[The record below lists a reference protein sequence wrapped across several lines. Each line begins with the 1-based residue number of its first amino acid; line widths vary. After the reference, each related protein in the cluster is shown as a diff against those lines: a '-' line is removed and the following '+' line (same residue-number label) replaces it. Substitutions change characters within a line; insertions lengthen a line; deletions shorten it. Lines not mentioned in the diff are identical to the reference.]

1 MKIMW
6 KYILKRLGYMVIVFF
21 IITFLMYM
29 LFNLIPSDPA
39 AAVVEP
45 LRDQVDAITFE
56 QMYQA
61 QREKMG
67 LNDPLLIRYLRWM
80 GLHTDIDGV
89 SYNGLLQGNLGDSSI
104 NNRPVVDTI
113 RAPMKNTIILNLM
126 STFLTLIITIPL
138 GIRTAVKKGSLFDQS
153 MQVVTIVG
161 HSLPQYIIG
170 LVFIYFFAVRLGWF
184 PVSGMISTNA
194 GYTGFRDVLDRMWH
208 YVLPLIVIVAAN
220 LGSMTRYVRAAMI
233 DVLSMDYIRTA
244 RAKGLKEKVVIY
256 SHAWRNALLP
266 VITQIISW
274 FLRLF
279 AGSIVI
285 EDTFAFSGMG
295 TLNVTA
301 LNMLD
306 YELAIAINLFF
317 CIVNLLGILLCDLA
331 YGLVDPRVR
340 VSK

>member
-1 MKIMW
+1 MW
-6 KYILKRLGYMVIVFF
+6 KYVLKRLGYMVIVFF

-29 LFNLIPSDPA
+29 LFSLIPSDPA

-45 LRDQVDAITFE
+45 LRDKVDAVTFE
-56 QMYQA
+56 ELYQA

-67 LNDPLLIRYLRWM
+67 LNDPMMIRYLRWL
-80 GLHTDIDGV
+80 GLHKNVAGFAYD
-89 SYNGLLQGNLGDSSI
+89 GLLQGNLGTSSI
-104 NNRPVVDTI
+104 NNRPVIDTVK
-113 RAPMKNTIILNLM
+113 APMKNTIILNLM
-126 STFLTLIITIPL
+126 STFLTLAITIPL
-138 GIRTAVKKGSLFDQS
+138 GIKTAVKKGSFFDQT

-170 LVFIYFFAVRLGWF
+170 LAFIFLFAVKLGWF
-184 PVSGMISTNA
+184 PVSGMVSANA
-194 GYTGFRDVLDRMWH
+194 GYTGTRLVLDRIWH
-208 YVLPLIVIVAAN
+208 YILPLIVIVAAN

-233 DVLSMDYIRTA
+233 DVLSMDYIPTA

-279 AGSIVI
+279 AGSVVI
-285 EDTFAFSGMG
+285 ESTFAFSGMG

-301 LNMLD
+301 LNTMD

-317 CIVNLLGILLCDLA
+317 CIVSLLGILICDLA
-331 YGLVDPRVR
+331 YGLVDPRIR

>member
-1 MKIMW
+1 MW
-6 KYILKRLGYMVIVFF
+6 KYVLKRLGYMVIVFF
-21 IITFLMYM
+21 IITFLMYL

-39 AAVVEP
+39 ATVVEP
-45 LRDQVDAITFE
+45 LRDQVDAVTFE
-56 QMYQA
+56 ELYRA
-61 QREKMG
+61 QRKKMG
-67 LNDPLLIRYLRWM
+67 LDDPLMIRYLRWL
-80 GLHTDIDGV
+80 GLYKNVAGFAYD
-89 SYNGLLQGNLGDSSI
+89 GLLQGNLGTSSV
-104 NNRPVVDTI
+104 NNRPVIDTVK
-113 RAPMKNTIILNLM
+113 APMKNTIILNLM
-126 STFLTLIITIPL
+126 STFLTLAITIPL
-138 GIRTAVKKGSLFDQS
+138 GIKTAVKKGSFFDQT

-170 LVFIYFFAVRLGWF
+170 LVFIFLFAVKLGWF
-184 PVSGMISTNA
+184 PVSGMVSANA
-194 GYTGFRDVLDRMWH
+194 GYTGTRLVLDRIWH
-208 YVLPLIVIVAAN
+208 YILPLIVIVAAN

-244 RAKGLKEKVVIY
+244 RAKGLREKVVIY

-279 AGSIVI
+279 AGSVVI
-285 EDTFAFSGMG
+285 ESTFAFSGMG

-301 LNMLD
+301 LATLD

-317 CIVNLLGILLCDLA
+317 CIVSLLGILICDLA

>member
-1 MKIMW
+1 MW
-6 KYILKRLGYMVIVFF
+6 KYVLKRFGYMVIVFF

-45 LRDQVDAITFE
+45 LRDKVDAATFE
-56 QMYQA
+56 EMYQA
-61 QREKMG
+61 QRERMG
-67 LNDPLLIRYLRWM
+67 LNDPLMVRYLRWM
-80 GLHTDIDGV
+80 GLHKNVAGFAYD
-89 SYNGLLQGNLGDSSI
+89 GLLQGNLGTSSI
-104 NNRPVVDTI
+104 NNRPVIDTVK
-113 RAPMKNTIILNLM
+113 APMKNTILLNLM
-126 STFLTLIITIPL
+126 STFLTLGITLPL
-138 GIRTAVKKGSLFDQS
+138 GIKTAVKKGSLFDQT

-170 LVFIYFFAVRLGWF
+170 LAFIFLFAVKLGWF
-184 PVSGMISTNA
+184 PVSGMVSANA
-194 GYTGFRDVLDRMWH
+194 GYTGTRLVLDRIWH
-208 YVLPLIVIVAAN
+208 YALPLIVIVAAN

-279 AGSIVI
+279 AGSVVI
-285 EDTFAFSGMG
+285 ESTFAFSGMG

-301 LNMLD
+301 LNTMD

-317 CIVNLLGILLCDLA
+317 CVVSLLGIPICDLA
-331 YGLVDPRVR
+331 YGLVDPRIR

>member
-1 MKIMW
+1 
-6 KYILKRLGYMVIVFF
+6 MVIVFL
-21 IITFLMYM
+21 IITFLMYL

-45 LRDQVDAITFE
+45 LRDQVDARTFE
-56 QMYQA
+56 ELYQA

-67 LNDPLLIRYLRWM
+67 LNDPLMIRYLRWL
-80 GLHTDIDGV
+80 GLYPDVGTNKL
-89 SYNGLLQGNLGDSSI
+89 NGLLQGNLGDSSI
-104 NNRPVVDTI
+104 NNRPVIDTVK
-113 RAPMKNTIILNLM
+113 APMKNTVLLNM
-126 STFLTLIITIPL
+126 ISTFLTLIITIPL
-138 GIRTAVKKGSLFDQS
+138 GIKCAVKKGSFFDQS
-153 MQVVTIVG
+153 MQVITIVG

-170 LVFIYFFAVRLGWF
+170 LVFIFLFSVKLGWF
-184 PVSGMISTNA
+184 PVSGMASTNA
-194 GYTGFRDVLDRMWH
+194 NYTGIMNVLDRAWH
-208 YVLPLIVIVAAN
+208 YCLPVIVIVAAN

-285 EDTFAFSGMG
+285 EATFAFSGMG

-301 LNMLD
+301 LNTLD

-317 CIVNLLGILLCDLA
+317 CVVNLLGILICDIA

>member
-1 MKIMW
+1 MW
-6 KYILKRLGYMVIVFF
+6 KYVLKRLGYMVIVFLV
-21 IITFLMYM
+21 ITFLMFM

-45 LRDQVDAITFE
+45 LRDKVDAVTFE
-56 QMYQA
+56 ELYQA
-61 QREKMG
+61 QRERMG
-67 LNDPLLIRYLRWM
+67 LNDPLMIRYLRWL
-80 GLHTDIDGV
+80 GLYKNVAGFAYD
-89 SYNGLLQGNLGDSSI
+89 GLLQGNLGTSSI
-104 NNRPVVDTI
+104 NNRPVIDTVK
-113 RAPMKNTIILNLM
+113 APMKNTIILNLM
-126 STFLTLIITIPL
+126 STFLTLGITIPL
-138 GIRTAVKKGSLFDQS
+138 GIKTAVKKGSFFDQT

-170 LVFIYFFAVRLGWF
+170 LAFIFLFAVKLGWF
-184 PVSGMISTNA
+184 PVSGMVSANA
-194 GYTGFRDVLDRMWH
+194 GYTGTRLVLDRMWH

-279 AGSIVI
+279 AGSVVI
-285 EDTFAFSGMG
+285 ESTFAFSGMG

-301 LNMLD
+301 LNTMD

-317 CIVNLLGILLCDLA
+317 CVVSLLGILICDLA
-331 YGLVDPRVR
+331 YGLVDPRIR

>member
-1 MKIMW
+1 MW
-6 KYILKRLGYMVIVFF
+6 KYVLKRLGYMVIVFF

-45 LRDQVDAITFE
+45 LRDKVDAATFE
-56 QMYQA
+56 EMYQA
-61 QREKMG
+61 QRERMG
-67 LNDPLLIRYLRWM
+67 LNDPLMIRYLRWM
-80 GLHTDIDGV
+80 GLYKNVQGFAYD
-89 SYNGLLQGNLGDSSI
+89 GLLQGNLGTSSI
-104 NNRPVVDTI
+104 NNRPVIDTVK
-113 RAPMKNTIILNLM
+113 APMKNTILLNLM
-126 STFLTLIITIPL
+126 STFLTLGITIPL
-138 GIRTAVKKGSLFDQS
+138 GIKTAVKKGSFFDQT

-170 LVFIYFFAVRLGWF
+170 LAFIFLFAVKLGWF
-184 PVSGMISTNA
+184 PVSGMVSANA
-194 GYTGFRDVLDRMWH
+194 GYTGTRLVLDRMWH
-208 YVLPLIVIVAAN
+208 YALPLIVIVAAN

-279 AGSIVI
+279 AGSVVI
-285 EDTFAFSGMG
+285 ESTFAFSGMG

-301 LNMLD
+301 LNTLD

-317 CIVNLLGILLCDLA
+317 CIVSLLGILICDLA
-331 YGLVDPRVR
+331 YGLVDPRIR

>member
-1 MKIMW
+1 MW
-6 KYILKRLGYMVIVFF
+6 KYVLKRLGYMVIVFL
-21 IITFLMYM
+21 IITFLRYM

-45 LRDQVDAITFE
+45 LRDKVDAVTFE
-56 QMYQA
+56 ELYQA

-67 LNDPLLIRYLRWM
+67 LNDPLMIRYLRWL
-80 GLHTDIDGV
+80 GLRKNVAGYAYD
-89 SYNGLLQGNLGDSSI
+89 GLLQGNLGTSSI
-104 NNRPVVDTI
+104 NNRPVIDTVK
-113 RAPMKNTIILNLM
+113 APMKNTIILNLM
-126 STFLTLIITIPL
+126 STFLTLGITIPL
-138 GIRTAVKKGSLFDQS
+138 GIKTAVKKGSFFDQT

-170 LVFIYFFAVRLGWF
+170 LAFIFLFAVKLGWF
-184 PVSGMISTNA
+184 PVSGMVSANA
-194 GYTGFRDVLDRMWH
+194 GYTGTRLVLDRMWH

-279 AGSIVI
+279 AGSVVI
-285 EDTFAFSGMG
+285 ESTFAFSGMG

-301 LNMLD
+301 LNTMD

-317 CIVNLLGILLCDLA
+317 CIVSLLGILICDLA
-331 YGLVDPRVR
+331 YGLVDPRIR

>member
-1 MKIMW
+1 MW
-6 KYILKRLGYMVIVFF
+6 KYVLKRLAYMVVVFLA
-21 IITFLMYM
+21 ITFLMYG

-45 LRDQVDAITFE
+45 LRDQVDAKTFE
-56 QMYQA
+56 ELYQA
-61 QREKMG
+61 QRERMG
-67 LNDPLLIRYLRWM
+67 LNDPFIIRYARWM
-80 GLHTDIDGV
+80 GLYPDVG
-89 SYNGLLQGNLGDSSI
+89 SAKCNGLLQGNLGYSSI

-113 RAPMKNTIILNLM
+113 KSPMQNTIILNML
-126 STFLTLIITIPL
+126 STFLTLVITIPL
-138 GIRTAVKKGSLFDQS
+138 GIRTAVKKGSAFDQS

-170 LVFIYFFAVRLGWF
+170 LIFIFIFAVKLRWF
-184 PVSGMISTNA
+184 PVSGMVTANA
-194 GYTGFRDVLDRMWH
+194 GYTGMRSVMDRAWH

-244 RAKGLKEKVVIY
+244 RAKGLREKVVSY

-266 VITQIISW
+266 VITQIVSW
-274 FLRLF
+274 FTRLF
-279 AGSIVI
+279 AGSVVI

-340 VSK
+340 ISK

>member
-1 MKIMW
+1 MW
-6 KYILKRLGYMVIVFF
+6 KYVLKRLGYMVIVFF

-45 LRDQVDAITFE
+45 LRDKVDAATFE
-56 QMYQA
+56 EMYQA

-67 LNDPLLIRYLRWM
+67 LNDPLMIRYLRWM
-80 GLHTDIDGV
+80 GLYKNVAGFAYD
-89 SYNGLLQGNLGDSSI
+89 GLLQGNLGTSSI
-104 NNRPVVDTI
+104 NNRPVIDTV

-126 STFLTLIITIPL
+126 STFLTLAITIPL
-138 GIRTAVKKGSLFDQS
+138 GIKTAVKKGSFFDQT

-170 LVFIYFFAVRLGWF
+170 LAFIFLFAVKLGWF
-184 PVSGMISTNA
+184 PVSGMVSANA
-194 GYTGFRDVLDRMWH
+194 NYTGARLLLDRMWH
-208 YVLPLIVIVAAN
+208 YALPLIVIVAAN

-244 RAKGLKEKVVIY
+244 RAKGLTEKVVIY

-279 AGSIVI
+279 AGSVVI
-285 EDTFAFSGMG
+285 ESTFAFSGMG

-301 LNMLD
+301 LNTLD

-317 CIVNLLGILLCDLA
+317 CIVSLLGILICDLA
-331 YGLVDPRVR
+331 YGLVDPRIR

>member
-1 MKIMW
+1 MW
-6 KYILKRLGYMVIVFF
+6 KYVVKRLGYMVIVFF
-21 IITFLMYM
+21 IITFLMYL

-45 LRDQVDAITFE
+45 LRDRVDAVTFE
-56 QMYQA
+56 QLYQQ
-61 QREKMG
+61 QRDKMG
-67 LNDPLLIRYLRWM
+67 LNDPLMIRYLRWL
-80 GLHTDIDGV
+80 GLHKDVGGRT
-89 SYNGLLQGNLGDSSI
+89 YNGLLEGNLGTSSI

-113 RAPMKNTIILNLM
+113 KAPMKNTIILNLM
-126 STFLTLIITIPL
+126 STFLTLAITIPL
-138 GIRTAVKKGSLFDQS
+138 GIKTAVKKGSFFDQS

-170 LVFIYFFAVRLGWF
+170 LIFIFIFAVKLGWF
-184 PVSGMISTNA
+184 PVSGMVTANA
-194 GYTGFRDVLDRMWH
+194 GYTGTRAVLDRAWH

-266 VITQIISW
+266 VVTQIVSW
-274 FLRLF
+274 FTRLF
-279 AGSIVI
+279 AGSVVI

-301 LNMLD
+301 LNTLD

-317 CIVNLLGILLCDLA
+317 CIVNLLGILLCDIA
-331 YGLVDPRVR
+331 YGIVDPRVR

>member
-1 MKIMW
+1 MW
-6 KYILKRLGYMVIVFF
+6 KYVLKRLGYMVIVFL

-45 LRDQVDAITFE
+45 LRDKVDAVTFE
-56 QMYQA
+56 ELYQA

-67 LNDPLLIRYLRWM
+67 LNDPLMIRYLRWL
-80 GLHTDIDGV
+80 GLRKNVAGYAYD
-89 SYNGLLQGNLGDSSI
+89 GLLQGNLGTSSI
-104 NNRPVVDTI
+104 NNRPVIDTVK
-113 RAPMKNTIILNLM
+113 APMKNTIILNLM
-126 STFLTLIITIPL
+126 STFLTLGITIPL
-138 GIRTAVKKGSLFDQS
+138 GIKTAVKKGSFFDQT

-170 LVFIYFFAVRLGWF
+170 LAFIFLFAVKLGWF
-184 PVSGMISTNA
+184 PVSGMVSANA
-194 GYTGFRDVLDRMWH
+194 GYTGTRLVLDRMWH

-220 LGSMTRYVRAAMI
+220 LGSMTRYVQAAMI

-279 AGSIVI
+279 AGSVVI
-285 EDTFAFSGMG
+285 ESTFAFSGMG

-301 LNMLD
+301 LNTMD

-317 CIVNLLGILLCDLA
+317 CIVSLLGILICDLA
-331 YGLVDPRVR
+331 YGLVDPRIR

>member
-1 MKIMW
+1 MW
-6 KYILKRLGYMVIVFF
+6 KYVLKRLGYMVIVFF

-29 LFNLIPSDPA
+29 LFSLIPSDPA

-45 LRDQVDAITFE
+45 LRDKVDAVTFE
-56 QMYQA
+56 ELYQA

-67 LNDPLLIRYLRWM
+67 LNDPMMIRYLRWL
-80 GLHTDIDGV
+80 GLYKNVAGFAYD
-89 SYNGLLQGNLGDSSI
+89 GLLQGNLGTSSI
-104 NNRPVVDTI
+104 NNRPVIDTVK
-113 RAPMKNTIILNLM
+113 APMKNTIILNLM
-126 STFLTLIITIPL
+126 STFLTLAITIPL
-138 GIRTAVKKGSLFDQS
+138 GIKTAVKKGSFFDQT

-170 LVFIYFFAVRLGWF
+170 LAFIFLFAVKLGWF
-184 PVSGMISTNA
+184 PVSGMVSANA
-194 GYTGFRDVLDRMWH
+194 GYTGTRLVLDRIWH
-208 YVLPLIVIVAAN
+208 YILPLIVIVAAN

-279 AGSIVI
+279 AGSVVI
-285 EDTFAFSGMG
+285 ESTFAFSGMG

-301 LNMLD
+301 LNTMD

-317 CIVNLLGILLCDLA
+317 CIVSLLGILICDLA
-331 YGLVDPRVR
+331 YGLVDPRIR

>member
-1 MKIMW
+1 
-6 KYILKRLGYMVIVFF
+6 
-21 IITFLMYM
+21 
-29 LFNLIPSDPA
+29 
-39 AAVVEP
+39 
-45 LRDQVDAITFE
+45 
-56 QMYQA
+56 
-61 QREKMG
+61 
-67 LNDPLLIRYLRWM
+67 
-80 GLHTDIDGV
+80 
-89 SYNGLLQGNLGDSSI
+89 
-104 NNRPVVDTI
+104 
-113 RAPMKNTIILNLM
+113 
-126 STFLTLIITIPL
+126 
-138 GIRTAVKKGSLFDQS
+138 

-170 LVFIYFFAVRLGWF
+170 LAFIFLFAVKLGWF
-184 PVSGMISTNA
+184 PVSGMVSANA
-194 GYTGFRDVLDRMWH
+194 GYTGTRLVLDRMWH

-279 AGSIVI
+279 AGSVVI
-285 EDTFAFSGMG
+285 ESTFAFSGMG

-301 LNMLD
+301 LNTMD

-317 CIVNLLGILLCDLA
+317 CIVSLLGILICDLA
-331 YGLVDPRVR
+331 YGLVDPRIR

>member
-1 MKIMW
+1 MW
-6 KYILKRLGYMVIVFF
+6 KYVLKRLGYMVIVFF

-45 LRDQVDAITFE
+45 LRDKVDAATFE
-56 QMYQA
+56 EMYQA
-61 QREKMG
+61 QRERMG
-67 LNDPLLIRYLRWM
+67 LNDPLMIRYLRWM
-80 GLHTDIDGV
+80 GLYKNVAGFAYD
-89 SYNGLLQGNLGDSSI
+89 GLLQGNLGTSSI
-104 NNRPVVDTI
+104 NNRPVIDTVK
-113 RAPMKNTIILNLM
+113 APMKNTIILNLM
-126 STFLTLIITIPL
+126 STFLTLGITIPL
-138 GIRTAVKKGSLFDQS
+138 GIKTAVKKGSLFDQT

-170 LVFIYFFAVRLGWF
+170 LAFIFLFAVKLGWF
-184 PVSGMISTNA
+184 PVSGMKSPGTN
-194 GYTGFRDVLDRMWH
+194 YTGWRNVLDVLH
-208 YVLPLIVIVAAN
+208 HVTLPTICLTF
-220 LGSMTRYVRAAMI
+220 GSLAYITRLTRASMI
-233 DVLSMDYIRTA
+233 DALNLDCIRTA

-279 AGSIVI
+279 AGSVVI
-285 EDTFAFSGMG
+285 ESTFAFSGMG

-301 LNMLD
+301 LNTLD

-317 CIVNLLGILLCDLA
+317 CIVSLLGILICDLA
-331 YGLVDPRVR
+331 YGLVDPRIR

>member
-1 MKIMW
+1 MW
-6 KYILKRLGYMVIVFF
+6 KYVLKRLAYMLIVFLV
-21 IITFLMYM
+21 ITFLMYL
-29 LFNLIPSDPA
+29 LFNMIPSDPA

-45 LRDQVDAITFE
+45 LRDRVDAVTFE
-56 QMYQA
+56 QMYQE
-61 QREKMG
+61 QRERMG
-67 LNDPLLIRYLRWM
+67 LNDPLMIRYLRWM
-80 GLHTDIDGV
+80 GLHKDVDGV
-89 SYNGLLQGNLGDSSI
+89 YYNGLLQGNLGVSSI

-113 RAPMKNTIILNLM
+113 RSPMQNTIILNM
-126 STFLTLIITIPL
+126 ISTFLTLAITIPL
-138 GIRTAVKKGSLFDQS
+138 GIKTAVKKGSVFDQS

-170 LVFIYFFAVRLGWF
+170 LVFIYVFAVTLGWF
-184 PVSGMISTNA
+184 PVSGMVSANA
-194 GYTGFRDVLDRMWH
+194 GYTGGRAVLDRMWH
-208 YVLPLIVIVAAN
+208 YILPLIVIVAAN
-220 LGSMTRYVRAAMI
+220 LGAMTRYVRAAMI

-279 AGSIVI
+279 AGSVVI
-285 EDTFAFSGMG
+285 ESTFAFSGMG

-301 LNMLD
+301 LNTLD

-331 YGLVDPRVR
+331 YGIVDPRVR
-340 VSK
+340 VGK

>member
-1 MKIMW
+1 MAVMW
-6 KYILKRLGYMVIVFF
+6 KYVLKRLGYMVIVFF

-29 LFNLIPSDPA
+29 LFNMIPSDPA

-45 LRDQVDAITFE
+45 LRDKVDAATFE
-56 QMYQA
+56 EMYQA
-61 QREKMG
+61 QRERMG
-67 LNDPLLIRYLRWM
+67 LNDPLMIRYLRWM
-80 GLHTDIDGV
+80 GLYKNVAGFAYD
-89 SYNGLLQGNLGDSSI
+89 GLLQGNLGTSSI
-104 NNRPVVDTI
+104 NNRPVIDTVK
-113 RAPMKNTIILNLM
+113 APMLNTIILNLI
-126 STFLTLIITIPL
+126 STFLTLAITIPL
-138 GIRTAVKKGSLFDQS
+138 GIKTAVKKGSVFDQT

-170 LVFIYFFAVRLGWF
+170 LAFIFLFSVKLGWF
-184 PVSGMISTNA
+184 PVSGMVSANA
-194 GYTGFRDVLDRMWH
+194 GYTGFRLLLDRAWH
-208 YVLPLIVIVAAN
+208 YILPLIVIVAAN

-279 AGSIVI
+279 AGSVVI
-285 EDTFAFSGMG
+285 ESTFAFSGMG

-301 LNMLD
+301 LNTLD

-317 CIVNLLGILLCDLA
+317 CLVSLLGILICDLA
-331 YGLVDPRVR
+331 YGLVDPRIR

>member
-1 MKIMW
+1 MW
-6 KYILKRLGYMVIVFF
+6 KYFFKRLGYMVIVFF

-45 LRDQVDAITFE
+45 LRDQVDAVTFE
-56 QMYQA
+56 QLYQA

-80 GLHTDIDGV
+80 GLYTDIDGV

-113 RAPMKNTIILNLM
+113 RAPMKNTILLNLI
-126 STFLTLIITIPL
+126 STFLTLMITIPL

-170 LVFIYFFAVRLGWF
+170 LVFIYVFAVRLGWF
-184 PVSGMISTNA
+184 PVSGMVSTNA
-194 GYTGFRDVLDRMWH
+194 GYTGIRDVADRIWH

>member
-1 MKIMW
+1 MW
-6 KYILKRLGYMVIVFF
+6 KYVVKRLGYMVIVFF
-21 IITFLMYM
+21 IITFLMYL

-45 LRDQVDAITFE
+45 LRDRVDAVTFE
-56 QMYQA
+56 QLYQQ
-61 QREKMG
+61 QRDKMG
-67 LNDPLLIRYLRWM
+67 LNDPLMIRYLRWL
-80 GLHTDIDGV
+80 GLHKDVGGRTYD
-89 SYNGLLQGNLGDSSI
+89 GLLEGNLGTSSI

-113 RAPMKNTIILNLM
+113 KAPMKNTIILNLM
-126 STFLTLIITIPL
+126 STFLTLAITIPL
-138 GIRTAVKKGSLFDQS
+138 GIKTAIKKGSFFDQS

-170 LVFIYFFAVRLGWF
+170 LIFIFIFAVKLGWF
-184 PVSGMISTNA
+184 PVSGMVTANA
-194 GYTGFRDVLDRMWH
+194 GYTGTRAVLDRAWH

-266 VITQIISW
+266 VVTQIVSW
-274 FLRLF
+274 FTRLF
-279 AGSIVI
+279 AGSVVI

-301 LNMLD
+301 LNTLD

-317 CIVNLLGILLCDLA
+317 CIVNLLGILLCDIA
-331 YGLVDPRVR
+331 YGIVDPRVR

>member
-1 MKIMW
+1 MW
-6 KYILKRLGYMVIVFF
+6 KYVLKRLGYMVIVFF

-29 LFNLIPSDPA
+29 LFSLIPSDPA

-45 LRDQVDAITFE
+45 LRDKVDAVTFE
-56 QMYQA
+56 ELYQA

-67 LNDPLLIRYLRWM
+67 LNDPMMIRYLRWL
-80 GLHTDIDGV
+80 GLHKNVAGFAYD
-89 SYNGLLQGNLGDSSI
+89 GLLQGNLGTSSI
-104 NNRPVVDTI
+104 NNRPVIDTVK
-113 RAPMKNTIILNLM
+113 APMKNTIILNLM
-126 STFLTLIITIPL
+126 STFLTLAITIPL
-138 GIRTAVKKGSLFDQS
+138 GIKTAVKKGSFFDQT

-170 LVFIYFFAVRLGWF
+170 LAFIFLFAVKLGWF
-184 PVSGMISTNA
+184 PVSGMVSANA
-194 GYTGFRDVLDRMWH
+194 GYTGTRLVLDRIWH
-208 YVLPLIVIVAAN
+208 YILPLIVIVAAN

-279 AGSIVI
+279 AGSVVI
-285 EDTFAFSGMG
+285 ESTFAFSGMG

-301 LNMLD
+301 LNTMD

-317 CIVNLLGILLCDLA
+317 CIVSLLGILICDLA
-331 YGLVDPRVR
+331 YGLVDPRIR

>member
-1 MKIMW
+1 MW
-6 KYILKRLGYMVIVFF
+6 KYVLKRLGYMVIVFF

-45 LRDQVDAITFE
+45 LRDKVDAATFE
-56 QMYQA
+56 EMYQA
-61 QREKMG
+61 QRERMG
-67 LNDPLLIRYLRWM
+67 LNDPLMIRYLRWM
-80 GLHTDIDGV
+80 GLYKNVAGFAYD
-89 SYNGLLQGNLGDSSI
+89 GLLQGNLGTSSI
-104 NNRPVVDTI
+104 NNRPVIDTVK
-113 RAPMKNTIILNLM
+113 APMKNTIILNLM
-126 STFLTLIITIPL
+126 STFLTLGITIPL
-138 GIRTAVKKGSLFDQS
+138 GIKTAVKKGSLFDQT

-170 LVFIYFFAVRLGWF
+170 LAFIFLFAVKLGWF
-184 PVSGMISTNA
+184 PVSGMVSANA
-194 GYTGFRDVLDRMWH
+194 GYTGTRLVLDRIWH
-208 YVLPLIVIVAAN
+208 YALPLIVIVAAN

-279 AGSIVI
+279 AGSVVI
-285 EDTFAFSGMG
+285 ESTFAFSGMG

-301 LNMLD
+301 LNTLD

-317 CIVNLLGILLCDLA
+317 CIVSLLGILICDLA
-331 YGLVDPRVR
+331 YGLVDPRIR

>member
-1 MKIMW
+1 MW
-6 KYILKRLGYMVIVFF
+6 KYVLKRLGYIVIVFL

-45 LRDQVDAITFE
+45 LRDKVDAVTFE
-56 QMYQA
+56 ELYQA

-67 LNDPLLIRYLRWM
+67 LNDPLMIRYLRWL
-80 GLHTDIDGV
+80 GLRKNVAGYAYD
-89 SYNGLLQGNLGDSSI
+89 GLLQGNLGTSSI
-104 NNRPVVDTI
+104 NNRPVIDTVK
-113 RAPMKNTIILNLM
+113 APMKNTIILNLM
-126 STFLTLIITIPL
+126 STFLTLGITIPL
-138 GIRTAVKKGSLFDQS
+138 GIKTAVKKGSFFDQT

-170 LVFIYFFAVRLGWF
+170 LAFIFLFAVKLGWF
-184 PVSGMISTNA
+184 PVSGMVSANA
-194 GYTGFRDVLDRMWH
+194 GYTGTRLVLDRMWH

-279 AGSIVI
+279 AGSVVI
-285 EDTFAFSGMG
+285 ESTFAFSGMG

-301 LNMLD
+301 LNTMD

-317 CIVNLLGILLCDLA
+317 CIVSLLGILICDLA
-331 YGLVDPRVR
+331 YGLVDPRIR

>member
-1 MKIMW
+1 MW
-6 KYILKRLGYMVIVFF
+6 KYVLKRLGYMVIVFL

-45 LRDQVDAITFE
+45 LRDKVDAVTFE
-56 QMYQA
+56 ELYQA

-67 LNDPLLIRYLRWM
+67 LNDPLMIRYLRWL
-80 GLHTDIDGV
+80 GLRKNVAGYAYD
-89 SYNGLLQGNLGDSSI
+89 GLLQGNLGTSSI
-104 NNRPVVDTI
+104 NNRPVIDTVK
-113 RAPMKNTIILNLM
+113 APMKNTIILNLM
-126 STFLTLIITIPL
+126 STFLTLGITIPL
-138 GIRTAVKKGSLFDQS
+138 GIKTAVKKGSFFDQT

-170 LVFIYFFAVRLGWF
+170 LAFIFLFAVKLGWF
-184 PVSGMISTNA
+184 PVSGMVSANA
-194 GYTGFRDVLDRMWH
+194 GYTGTRLVLDRMWH

-279 AGSIVI
+279 AGSVVI
-285 EDTFAFSGMG
+285 ESTFAFSGMG

-301 LNMLD
+301 LNTMD

-317 CIVNLLGILLCDLA
+317 CIVSLLGILICDLA
-331 YGLVDPRVR
+331 YGLVDPRIR

>member
-1 MKIMW
+1 MW
-6 KYILKRLGYMVIVFF
+6 KYVLKRLGYMVIVFF

-29 LFNLIPSDPA
+29 LFSLIPSDPA

-45 LRDQVDAITFE
+45 LRDKVDAVTFE
-56 QMYQA
+56 ELYQA

-67 LNDPLLIRYLRWM
+67 LNDPMMIRYLRWL
-80 GLHTDIDGV
+80 GLHKNVAGFAYD
-89 SYNGLLQGNLGDSSI
+89 GLLQGNLGTSSI
-104 NNRPVVDTI
+104 NTRPVIDTVK
-113 RAPMKNTIILNLM
+113 APMKNTIILNLM
-126 STFLTLIITIPL
+126 STFLTLAITIPL
-138 GIRTAVKKGSLFDQS
+138 GIKTAVKKGSFFDQT

-170 LVFIYFFAVRLGWF
+170 LAFIFLFAVKLGWF
-184 PVSGMISTNA
+184 PVSGMVSANA
-194 GYTGFRDVLDRMWH
+194 GYTGTRLVLDRIWH
-208 YVLPLIVIVAAN
+208 YILPLIVIVAAN

-279 AGSIVI
+279 AGSVVI
-285 EDTFAFSGMG
+285 ESTFAFSGMG

-301 LNMLD
+301 LNTMD

-317 CIVNLLGILLCDLA
+317 CIVSLLGILICDLA
-331 YGLVDPRVR
+331 YGLVDPRIR

>member
-1 MKIMW
+1 MW
-6 KYILKRLGYMVIVFF
+6 KYVLKRLGYMVIVFF

-29 LFNLIPSDPA
+29 LFSLIPSDPA

-45 LRDQVDAITFE
+45 LRDKVDAVTFE
-56 QMYQA
+56 ELYQA

-67 LNDPLLIRYLRWM
+67 LNDPMMIRYLRWL
-80 GLHTDIDGV
+80 GLHKNVAGYAYD
-89 SYNGLLQGNLGDSSI
+89 GLLQGNLGTSSI
-104 NNRPVVDTI
+104 NNRPVIDTVK
-113 RAPMKNTIILNLM
+113 APMKNTIILNLM
-126 STFLTLIITIPL
+126 STFLTLAITIPL
-138 GIRTAVKKGSLFDQS
+138 GIKTAVKKGSFFDQT

-170 LVFIYFFAVRLGWF
+170 LAFIFLFAVKLGWF
-184 PVSGMISTNA
+184 PVSGMVSANA
-194 GYTGFRDVLDRMWH
+194 GYTGTRLVLDRIWH
-208 YVLPLIVIVAAN
+208 YILPLIVIVAAN

-279 AGSIVI
+279 AGSVVI
-285 EDTFAFSGMG
+285 ESTFAFSGMG

-301 LNMLD
+301 LNTMD

-317 CIVNLLGILLCDLA
+317 CIVSLLGILICDLA
-331 YGLVDPRVR
+331 YGLVDPRIR

>member
-1 MKIMW
+1 MW
-6 KYILKRLGYMVIVFF
+6 KYVLKRLGYMVIVFF

-29 LFNLIPSDPA
+29 LFSLIPSDPA

-45 LRDQVDAITFE
+45 LRDKVDAVTFE
-56 QMYQA
+56 ELYQA

-67 LNDPLLIRYLRWM
+67 LNDPLMIRYLRWL
-80 GLHTDIDGV
+80 GLYKNVAGYKFD
-89 SYNGLLQGNLGDSSI
+89 GLLQGNLGTSSI
-104 NNRPVVDTI
+104 NNRPVIDTVK
-113 RAPMKNTIILNLM
+113 APMKNTIILNLM
-126 STFLTLIITIPL
+126 STFLTLAITIPL
-138 GIRTAVKKGSLFDQS
+138 GIKTAVKKGSVFDQT

-170 LVFIYFFAVRLGWF
+170 LAFIFLFAVKLGWF
-184 PVSGMISTNA
+184 PVSGMVSANA
-194 GYTGFRDVLDRMWH
+194 GYTGTRLMLDRIWH
-208 YVLPLIVIVAAN
+208 YILPLIVIVAAN

-233 DVLSMDYIRTA
+233 DVLGMDYIRTA
-244 RAKGLKEKVVIY
+244 RAKGLREKVVIY

-279 AGSIVI
+279 AGSVVI
-285 EDTFAFSGMG
+285 ESTFAFSGMG

-301 LNMLD
+301 LNTMD

-317 CIVNLLGILLCDLA
+317 CIVSLLGILICDLA
-331 YGLVDPRVR
+331 YGLVDPRIR
-340 VSK
+340 ISK

>member
-1 MKIMW
+1 
-6 KYILKRLGYMVIVFF
+6 MVIVFL

-45 LRDQVDAITFE
+45 LRDKVDAVTFE
-56 QMYQA
+56 ELYQA

-67 LNDPLLIRYLRWM
+67 LNDPLMIRYLRWL
-80 GLHTDIDGV
+80 GLRKNVAGYAYD
-89 SYNGLLQGNLGDSSI
+89 GLLQGNLGTSSI
-104 NNRPVVDTI
+104 NNRPVIDTVK
-113 RAPMKNTIILNLM
+113 APMKNTIILNLM
-126 STFLTLIITIPL
+126 STFLTLGITIPL
-138 GIRTAVKKGSLFDQS
+138 GIKTAVKKGSFFDQT

-170 LVFIYFFAVRLGWF
+170 LAFIFLFAVKLGWF
-184 PVSGMISTNA
+184 PVSGMVSANA
-194 GYTGFRDVLDRMWH
+194 GYTGTRLVLDRMWH

-279 AGSIVI
+279 AGSVVI
-285 EDTFAFSGMG
+285 ESTFAFSGMG

-301 LNMLD
+301 LNTMD

-317 CIVNLLGILLCDLA
+317 CIVSLLGILICDLA
-331 YGLVDPRVR
+331 YGLVDPRIR

>member
-1 MKIMW
+1 
-6 KYILKRLGYMVIVFF
+6 
-21 IITFLMYM
+21 
-29 LFNLIPSDPA
+29 
-39 AAVVEP
+39 
-45 LRDQVDAITFE
+45 
-56 QMYQA
+56 
-61 QREKMG
+61 MG
-67 LNDPLLIRYLRWM
+67 LNDPLMIRYLRWL
-80 GLHTDIDGV
+80 GLRKNVAGYAYD
-89 SYNGLLQGNLGDSSI
+89 GLLQGNLGTSSI
-104 NNRPVVDTI
+104 NNRPVIDTVK
-113 RAPMKNTIILNLM
+113 APMKNTIILNLM
-126 STFLTLIITIPL
+126 STFLTLGITIPL
-138 GIRTAVKKGSLFDQS
+138 GIKPAVQKGSFFDQT

-170 LVFIYFFAVRLGWF
+170 LAFIFLFAVKLGWF
-184 PVSGMISTNA
+184 PVSGMVSANA
-194 GYTGFRDVLDRMWH
+194 GYTGTRLVLDRMWH

-279 AGSIVI
+279 AGSVVI
-285 EDTFAFSGMG
+285 ESTFAFSGMG

-301 LNMLD
+301 LNTMD

-317 CIVNLLGILLCDLA
+317 CIVSLLGILICDLA
-331 YGLVDPRVR
+331 YGLVDPRIR

>member
-1 MKIMW
+1 MW
-6 KYILKRLGYMVIVFF
+6 KYVLKRLGYMVIVFLV
-21 IITFLMYM
+21 ITFLMFM

-45 LRDQVDAITFE
+45 LRDKVDAVTFE
-56 QMYQA
+56 ELYQA
-61 QREKMG
+61 QRERMG
-67 LNDPLLIRYLRWM
+67 LNDPLMIRYLRWL
-80 GLHTDIDGV
+80 GLYKNVAGFAYD
-89 SYNGLLQGNLGDSSI
+89 GLLQGNLGTSSI
-104 NNRPVVDTI
+104 NNRPVIDKVK
-113 RAPMKNTIILNLM
+113 APMKNTIILNLM
-126 STFLTLIITIPL
+126 STFLTLGITIPL
-138 GIRTAVKKGSLFDQS
+138 GIKTAVKKGSVFDQT

-170 LVFIYFFAVRLGWF
+170 LAFIFLFAVKLGWF
-184 PVSGMISTNA
+184 PVSGMVSANA
-194 GYTGFRDVLDRMWH
+194 GYTGTRLVLDRMWH
-208 YVLPLIVIVAAN
+208 YILPLIVIVAAN

-279 AGSIVI
+279 AGSVVI
-285 EDTFAFSGMG
+285 ESTFAFSGMG

-301 LNMLD
+301 LNTMD

-317 CIVNLLGILLCDLA
+317 CVVSLLGILICDLA
-331 YGLVDPRVR
+331 YGWVDPRIR

>member
-1 MKIMW
+1 MW
-6 KYILKRLGYMVIVFF
+6 KYVLKRLGYMVIVFF

-29 LFNLIPSDPA
+29 LFSLIPSEPA

-45 LRDQVDAITFE
+45 LRDKVDAVTFE
-56 QMYQA
+56 ELYQA

-67 LNDPLLIRYLRWM
+67 LNDPMMIRYLRWL
-80 GLHTDIDGV
+80 GLHKNVAGFAYD
-89 SYNGLLQGNLGDSSI
+89 GLLQGNLGTSSI
-104 NNRPVVDTI
+104 NNRPVIDTVK
-113 RAPMKNTIILNLM
+113 APMKNTIILNLM
-126 STFLTLIITIPL
+126 STFLTLAITIPL
-138 GIRTAVKKGSLFDQS
+138 GIKTAVKKGSFFDQT

-170 LVFIYFFAVRLGWF
+170 LAFIFLFAVKLGWF
-184 PVSGMISTNA
+184 PVSGMVSANA
-194 GYTGFRDVLDRMWH
+194 GYTGTRLVLDRIWH
-208 YVLPLIVIVAAN
+208 YILPLIVIVAAN

-279 AGSIVI
+279 AGSVVI
-285 EDTFAFSGMG
+285 ESTFAFSGMG

-301 LNMLD
+301 LNTMD

-317 CIVNLLGILLCDLA
+317 CIVSLLGILICDLA
-331 YGLVDPRVR
+331 YGLVDPRIR